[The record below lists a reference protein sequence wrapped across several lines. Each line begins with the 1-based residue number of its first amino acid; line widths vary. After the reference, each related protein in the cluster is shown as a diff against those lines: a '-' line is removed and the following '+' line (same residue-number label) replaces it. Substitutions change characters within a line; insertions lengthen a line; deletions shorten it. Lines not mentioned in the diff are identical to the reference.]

1 MALRVLA
8 HRTGWSR
15 ALASP
20 TPGTAAGG
28 AARGFHRAARRR
40 IRTNQRLS
48 VSATAS
54 SSSPPYSHRGAA
66 TSTPLTGG
74 SASEDERRRR
84 ARGSSSALG
93 PALSRSLHSTARA
106 ENGTI
111 LVSALGIAGV
121 AYGGKI
127 VAEQIDKW
135 QTAKAATA
143 AGGEEGE
150 EGAAASGSSS
160 GGGLFGSLFA
170 KNFYEGGFEDK
181 MTRREAALILGIRE
195 SSPKQKVK
203 EAHRRVLL
211 LNHPDRGGSTHIAT
225 KINEAKEMLLPGAE
239 D

>member
-1 MALRVLA
+1 MLFRSLA
-8 HRTGWSR
+8 RSTERWSR
-15 ALASP
+15 AVVVTASSSP
-20 TPGTAAGG
+20 AG
-28 AARGFHRAARRR
+28 AARGFAFRAARRR
-40 IRTNQRLS
+40 IRTQRITA
-48 VSATAS
+48 SAAYSSPYTAARGAASCSPLTRAS
-54 SSSPPYSHRGAA
+54 SSD
-66 TSTPLTGG
+66 
-74 SASEDERRRR
+74 DERRR
-84 ARGSSSALG
+84 ARSSTSALG

>member
-1 MALRVLA
+1 MQRFSAP
-8 HRTGWSR
+8 
-15 ALASP
+15 ASGSYFGRSAASS
-20 TPGTAAGG
+20 TPLMG
-28 AARGFHRAARRR
+28 
-40 IRTNQRLS
+40 
-48 VSATAS
+48 AS
-54 SSSPPYSHRGAA
+54 SSSS
-66 TSTPLTGG
+66 
-74 SASEDERRRR
+74 SEDERRR
-84 ARGSSSALG
+84 ARRSASALG

-127 VAEQIDKW
+127 VAEQVDKW
-135 QTAKAATA
+135 QTAKAAA
-143 AGGEEGE
+143 AANGGEEGE
-150 EGAAASGSSS
+150 EGEEASSSS
-160 GGGLFGSLFA
+160 GGGMFGSLFA

-225 KINEAKEMLLPGAE
+225 KINEAKELLMPGAE